1 MLRRRGGASLLRFG
15 GGGGFGLLIV
25 LFGSGLGG
33 GDGLEEAQGGSD
45 WSLRLPSS
53 PRTIHGMRSGP
64 SGSFEASGSGL
75 GLGLGLGGAKEMVNS
90 MEEEKEHVMRGR
102 VRKGEKCVWD
112 LEKQ

>member
-1 MLRRRGGASLLRFG
+1 MLVAVAAVVLVCLLSFLVPVWAVAMALRR
-15 GGGGFGLLIV
+15 
-25 LFGSGLGG
+25 LG
-33 GDGLEEAQGGSD
+33 GGSD

-75 GLGLGLGGAKEMVNS
+75 GLGLGGAKEMLNL
-90 MEEEKEHVMRGR
+90 MEEEKEHVRRGR